1 MLIHI
6 NRHIMKKKII
16 LRLTAKQKRNIFV
29 SQSHVYRYNDIC
41 LILHHYNVENIT
53 EKNYSAII
61 LRLSA
66 SLCLT
71 SILCVY
77 NREQLNLNTSE
88 TKAILK
94 DRKMLRSSSKV

>member
-6 NRHIMKKKII
+6 NRHNNEKF
-16 LRLTAKQKRNIFV
+16 LLLTAKQKKKKYLYV

-66 SLCLT
+66 SLCLQ
-71 SILCVY
+71 V
-77 NREQLNLNTSE
+77 
-88 TKAILK
+88 
-94 DRKMLRSSSKV
+94 